1 MSKKWLGLAI
11 LIAIALV
18 AWLKWQPKTV
28 EAIQVSQGNISQTIV
43 ATGRVAPLAKIE
55 LASLITAQVAHIHVR
70 EGDAVLAA
78 QPLITLADAAVDANL
93 LQAQANVQE
102 SEQRLQELGRLTRP
116 LAESSLS
123 QAKANLT
130 LAEAEYQRYASLQ
143 QQQLSSQSSLD
154 NAKKTLDVQ
163 QKAYETALMQW
174 QATQANGT
182 TSQLLQS
189 RLSQAQAGFAAAKAK
204 QSQLVISAPT
214 QGIITQRMVELG
226 ATVQPGK
233 TLLTMASDGET
244 RIEAPIDEKSMR
256 FLAPA
261 QTARV
266 IADAYP
272 QQPFE
277 AKLALI
283 YPSIDPNR
291 ATVNIRLMVEQPPIF
306 LRPDMTVSIEMTTGQ
321 ATNTLIVT
329 SDAIRDAAGQSPW
342 VMKVEE
348 GKTIKQP
355 VTLGIK
361 GIGNTQIVSGISLND
376 WLVTQADIPL
386 GTRVQVKARTPAL
399 QP

>member
-1 MSKKWLGLAI
+1 MSKKWLWLAI
-11 LIAIALV
+11 VIVIALV

-28 EAIQVSQGNISQTIV
+28 EGIQVSQGNISQTIV
-43 ATGRVAPLAKIE
+43 ATGRLAPLAKVE

-102 SEQRLQELGRLTRP
+102 AEQRLQELSRLTRP
-116 LAESSLS
+116 LAQSSLS

-163 QKAYETALMQW
+163 QKSYETALMQW

-182 TSQLLQS
+182 SSQMLQS
-189 RLSQAQAGFAAAKAK
+189 RLSQAQAGLAAAKAK
-204 QSQLVISAPT
+204 QSQLVITAPS
-214 QGIITQRMVELG
+214 QGIITQRMIEVG

-233 TLLTMASDGET
+233 TLLIMASDGET

-261 QTARV
+261 QSARV

-321 ATNTLIVT
+321 AANALIVP
-329 SDAIRDAAGQSPW
+329 SDAIRDASSQSPW
-342 VMKVEE
+342 VMKVED

-355 VTLGIK
+355 VTLGVK
-361 GIGNTQIVSGISLND
+361 GVGNTQIVSGINLSD

-386 GTRVQVKARTPAL
+386 GARVQVKARTPAL